1 MEKVYLV
8 TLVVPVSYQVELSAD
23 SAEDL
28 KDYHPDKDVLP
39 LNTQY
44 RIEEIRRN
52 TGNADFGTIV
62 DKHVEILEVVDPDEV
77 MSL

>member
-8 TLVVPVSYQVELSAD
+8 TLVVPVSYQVELSAK
-23 SAEDL
+23 SVEDL
-28 KDYHPDKDVLP
+28 KNYHDNKELLP

-52 TGNADFGTIV
+52 TGNPDFGTIV